1 MRDKKA
7 GEKKRNRSRRRCC
20 LGFPNPKGGA
30 DKAAE
35 PEISFLEIGV
45 PLITFCNRI
54 GMTTKKMLGFPLRT
68 NFISGCW
75 SGFSRDKRWVLAG
88 ASSSDKKTPA
98 PPMS

>member
-1 MRDKKA
+1 VKKN
-7 GEKKRNRSRRRCC
+7 EIVVVVVVVWDFQIPR
-20 LGFPNPKGGA
+20 GA

-54 GMTTKKMLGFPLRT
+54 GMTTRKMLGFPLRT